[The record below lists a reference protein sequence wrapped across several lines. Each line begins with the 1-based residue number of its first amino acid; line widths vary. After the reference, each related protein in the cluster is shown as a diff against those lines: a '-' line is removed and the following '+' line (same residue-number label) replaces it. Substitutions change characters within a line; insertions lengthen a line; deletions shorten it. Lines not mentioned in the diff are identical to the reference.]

1 MGPNSP
7 MLCSLLVPI
16 LIILSLF
23 SRSHHDNCVLLA
35 GKGSPTQP
43 LGQRYAINYH
53 SIFDNKILR
62 KFKGHSDAVTSI
74 SMCPADDTFLS
85 SSRDRTVRLWDVKE
99 AGCLAEL
106 KLPENAVGDPLA
118 VFDSTGLVF
127 AVTAAMADQKG
138 HYVHLYDARNY
149 NGGAF
154 AELCVSQTDLQN
166 AIQSQVSTTPARAAE
181 MSRGDWKSIEF
192 NLSGNQILI
201 GADQGVSL
209 LLDGFEGSIQRVLVP
224 PGSNYSRPAVTCFTP
239 DDKTVLVG
247 HEDGSIT
254 CWDVDTGAIV
264 NTLKGHSG
272 GINCLAANPKYA
284 QIASS
289 CTHTALWIW

>member
-1 MGPNSP
+1 M
-7 MLCSLLVPI
+7 
-16 LIILSLF
+16 
-23 SRSHHDNCVLLA
+23 
-35 GKGSPTQP
+35 
-43 LGQRYAINYH
+43 
-53 SIFDNKILR
+53 R

-85 SSRDRTVRLWDVKE
+85 SSRDKTVRLWDVKE

-106 KLPENAVGDPLA
+106 KLPDSTVGEPLA

-127 AVTAAMADQKG
+127 AVTAAMSERQG

-154 AELCVSQTDLQN
+154 AELRVSQTDLEN
-166 AIQSQVSTTPARAAE
+166 AIQSQVSTTPVRAAE

-201 GADQGVSL
+201 GADQGVSV
-209 LLDGFEGSIQRVLVP
+209 LLDGFEGTIQRVLVP
-224 PGSNYSRPAVTCFTP
+224 PGANYSSSPAVSCFTP
-239 DDKTVLVG
+239 DDKTVLAG
-247 HEDGSIT
+247 HDDGTIT
-254 CWDVDTGAIV
+254 CWDVDSGAIV
-264 NTLKGHSG
+264 NTLKGHTG
-272 GINCLAANPKYA
+272 RVNCLAANPKYA

-289 CTHTALWIW
+289 CTNTALWIW